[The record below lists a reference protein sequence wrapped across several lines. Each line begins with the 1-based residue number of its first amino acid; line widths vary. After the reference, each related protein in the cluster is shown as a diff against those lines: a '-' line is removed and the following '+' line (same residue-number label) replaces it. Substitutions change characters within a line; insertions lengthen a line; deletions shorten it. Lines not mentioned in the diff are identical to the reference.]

1 VAVDWIL
8 NDDHVSPP
16 DAAKQ
21 NLDMLV
27 STPSGEVYTFA
38 DFEGMFRQTG
48 FGRSELVPL
57 PPSIFSA
64 IVSYKQDL

>member
-1 VAVDWIL
+1 MIL

-16 DAAKQ
+16 DATKQ

-38 DFEGMFRQTG
+38 DFEGMFHRTG

-64 IVSYKQDL
+64 IISYKKGL